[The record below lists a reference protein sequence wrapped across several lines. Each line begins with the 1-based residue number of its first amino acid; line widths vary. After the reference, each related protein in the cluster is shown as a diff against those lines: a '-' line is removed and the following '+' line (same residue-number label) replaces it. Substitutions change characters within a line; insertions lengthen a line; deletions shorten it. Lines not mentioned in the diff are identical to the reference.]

1 MLHIVCRA
9 LFLVTSL
16 NFTLIKPALDISI
29 EHSTDVMDQVNFGYS
44 TKNIP
49 IPSEKDFT
57 IELIKSVEKFVKNLK
72 WRAFHY
78 LNPVNNRQRKET
90 YGFNTTSPPPKV
102 DELNE
107 LKDMLYDL
115 VVSIKFKKHSNEFQS
130 KLKEDIRN
138 IARES
143 KMYIAADKTNN
154 FYKVP
159 KELHEELLKKQIQ
172 KDYKK
177 TDESNVKDITKKD
190 KVIASK
196 LEIDDR
202 VYTTAKRQSF
212 ITLKDHK
219 PNFQN
224 AQPCR
229 LLNPTNSEIGKV
241 SKKFLEKIVSTVRE
255 KTKFNQWK
263 NSSSVIDWFK
273 NLEDKK
279 KLKFIQFDICEFYAS
294 ISEKL
299 LLEALEFAESFMDI
313 SDEEKDIILQ
323 AKRNLLF
330 DKNIPWVKKGSSDFD
345 VAMGSFD
352 SAETCDLVGLYL
364 LSKLQHLKVN
374 LGLYRDDGLGVCALN
389 PKAS

>member
-1 MLHIVCRA
+1 MSVEFTPYETNLSNKWWTSDFLDYYIMLHIVCRA

-29 EHSTDVMDQVNFGYS
+29 EHSTDVMDQVTFGYS

-159 KELHEELLKKQIQ
+159 KEMHEELLKKQIQ

-177 TDESNVKDITKKD
+177 TDESNVKEITKKDKDIASKLEIEELLKKQIQKDYKKTDESKVKDITKKD
-190 KVIASK
+190 KDIASK

-202 VYTTAKRQSF
+202 VYTTAKRQSC
-212 ITLKDHK
+212 ITLKE
-219 PNFQN
+219 
-224 AQPCR
+224 
-229 LLNPTNSEIGKV
+229 TNRISKIPSYVDFSTQQKV
-241 SKKFLEKIVSTVRE
+241 K
-255 KTKFNQWK
+255 
-263 NSSSVIDWFK
+263 
-273 NLEDKK
+273 
-279 KLKFIQFDICEFYAS
+279 
-294 ISEKL
+294 
-299 LLEALEFAESFMDI
+299 
-313 SDEEKDIILQ
+313 
-323 AKRNLLF
+323 
-330 DKNIPWVKKGSSDFD
+330 
-345 VAMGSFD
+345 
-352 SAETCDLVGLYL
+352 
-364 LSKLQHLKVN
+364 
-374 LGLYRDDGLGVCALN
+374 
-389 PKAS
+389 